1 MRGSIFLK
9 KSTFKQIIF
18 YNVKIMKIAV
28 LDGYTSNPGDL
39 SWEAF
44 EKLGELT
51 VHDRT
56 TPDEVVSRCAGCEVV
71 LTNKVILNAEI
82 IDLLPDLK
90 YIGVLA
96 TGTNVIDLEHA
107 SQKGICVTNIPGY
120 SMDSVVQHIL
130 AFMLHFSSM
139 VSIHNDAV
147 HQEDWVNSK
156 DFCFT
161 LGTLS
166 ELSGSTLGII
176 GLGTIGRKLARVAD
190 AMGMKI
196 IAAHQSSMNRLELSY
211 EVEWLPVDEVF
222 ARADFLS
229 LNCPLTPETDRVVNA
244 ERLQKMKSSA
254 VLINTGRGPLVD
266 EQALADALNQGI
278 IAGAGLD
285 VLSAEPPS
293 ADNPLLTAK
302 NCVITPHVAWAS
314 LQARKRLLDIA
325 VDNLSAYLNDDPRNR
340 VNG

>member
-1 MRGSIFLK
+1 VR
-9 KSTFKQIIF
+9 
-18 YNVKIMKIAV
+18 
-28 LDGYTSNPGDL
+28 
-39 SWEAF
+39 
-44 EKLGELT
+44 
-51 VHDRT
+51 
-56 TPDEVVSRCAGCEVV
+56 VVRWVF
-71 LTNKVILNAEI
+71 TNKVILNAEI

-120 SMDSVVQHIL
+120 STDSVVQHIL

-196 IAAHQSSMNRLELSY
+196 IAAHQSSMNRLELPY
-211 EVEWLPVDEVF
+211 ELEWLPVDEVF

-266 EQALADALNQGI
+266 EQALADALTQET

-314 LQARKRLLDIA
+314 LQARKRLLNIA
-325 VDNLSAYLNDDPRNR
+325 ADNLSAYLNNDPRNR

>member
-1 MRGSIFLK
+1 
-9 KSTFKQIIF
+9 
-18 YNVKIMKIAV
+18 MKIAV

-39 SWEAF
+39 SWDAF
-44 EKLGELT
+44 EELGELT

-56 TPDEVVSRCAGCEVV
+56 TPEEVVSRCLGSEVV
-71 LTNKVILNAEI
+71 FTNKVVMDAGIM
-82 IDLLPDLK
+82 DQLPDLK

-147 HQEDWVNSK
+147 HKGEWVNSK

-161 LGTLS
+161 LGTLN

-196 IAAHQSSMNRLELSY
+196 IAAHQSSMNRLELPY
-211 EVEWLPVDEVF
+211 ELEWLPVDEVF

-266 EQALADALNQGI
+266 EQALADALSQGT

-285 VLSAEPPS
+285 VLSTEPPS

-314 LQARKRLLDIA
+314 LQARKRLLNIA
-325 VDNLSAYLNDDPRNR
+325 AENLSAYLNGDAQNR
-340 VNG
+340 VN

>member
-1 MRGSIFLK
+1 
-9 KSTFKQIIF
+9 
-18 YNVKIMKIAV
+18 MKIAV

-39 SWEAF
+39 SWDAF
-44 EKLGELT
+44 EELGELT

-56 TPDEVVSRCAGCEVV
+56 KPEDVVSRCAGCDVV
-71 LTNKVILNAEI
+71 FTNKVVMDAGIM
-82 IDLLPDLK
+82 DQLPDLK

-107 SQKGICVTNIPGY
+107 GKKGVCVTNIPGY
-120 SMDSVVQHIL
+120 GTDSVVQHIL
-130 AFMLHFSSM
+130 AFMLHFSSK
-139 VSIHNDAV
+139 VSIHDEAV
-147 HQEDWVNSK
+147 HQGDWVNSK
-156 DFCFT
+156 DFSFT
-161 LGTLS
+161 LGTLN

-196 IAAHQSSMNRLELSY
+196 IAAHQSSMDRLELPF

-266 EQALADALNQGI
+266 EQALADALSQGT
-278 IAGAGLD
+278 IAGVGLD
-285 VLSAEPPS
+285 VLSTEPPS

-314 LQARKRLLDIA
+314 LQARRRLLAIA
-325 VDNLSAYLNDDPRNR
+325 AENLSAYLNGDAQNR
-340 VNG
+340 VN

>member
-1 MRGSIFLK
+1 
-9 KSTFKQIIF
+9 
-18 YNVKIMKIAV
+18 MKIAV

-56 TPDEVVSRCAGCEVV
+56 MPEEVVSRCAGCEVV
-71 LTNKVILNAEI
+71 FTNKVVMDAGIM
-82 IDLLPDLK
+82 DQLPELI

-120 SMDSVVQHIL
+120 STDSVVQHIL

-161 LGTLS
+161 LGTLN

-196 IAAHQSSMNRLELSY
+196 IAAHQSSMNRLELPY
-211 EVEWLPVDEVF
+211 ELEWLPVDEVF

-266 EQALADALNQGI
+266 EQALADALSQGT

-285 VLSAEPPS
+285 VLSTEPPS

-314 LQARKRLLDIA
+314 LQARRRLLAIA
-325 VDNLSAYLNDDPRNR
+325 AENLSAYLNGDAQNR
-340 VNG
+340 VN

>member
-1 MRGSIFLK
+1 
-9 KSTFKQIIF
+9 
-18 YNVKIMKIAV
+18 MKIAV

-39 SWEAF
+39 SWDAF
-44 EKLGELT
+44 EELGELT

-56 TPDEVVSRCAGCEVV
+56 KPEDVVSRCAGCDVV
-71 LTNKVILNAEI
+71 FTNKVVMDAGIM
-82 IDLLPDLK
+82 DQLPDLK

-107 SQKGICVTNIPGY
+107 GKKGVCVTNIPGY
-120 SMDSVVQHIL
+120 GTDSVVQHIL
-130 AFMLHFSSM
+130 AFMLHFSSK
-139 VSIHNDAV
+139 VSIHDEAV
-147 HQEDWVNSK
+147 HQGDWVNSK
-156 DFCFT
+156 DFSFT
-161 LGTLS
+161 LGTLN

-176 GLGTIGRKLARVAD
+176 GLGTIGRKLAKVAD

-196 IAAHQSSMNRLELSY
+196 IAAHQSSMDRLELPF

-222 ARADFLS
+222 ARSDFLS
-229 LNCPLTPETDRVVNA
+229 LNCPLTPETENLVNA

-266 EQALADALNQGI
+266 EQALADALNVGT

-285 VLSAEPPS
+285 VLSTEPP
-293 ADNPLLTAK
+293 ATDNPLLTAK

-314 LQARKRLLDIA
+314 LQARRRLLSIA
-325 VDNLSAYLNDDPRNR
+325 AENLSAYLNGDAQNR
-340 VNG
+340 VN

>member
-1 MRGSIFLK
+1 
-9 KSTFKQIIF
+9 
-18 YNVKIMKIAV
+18 MKIAV

-39 SWEAF
+39 SWDAF
-44 EKLGELT
+44 EELGELT

-56 TPDEVVSRCAGCEVV
+56 KPEEVVSRCAGCEVV
-71 LTNKVILNAEI
+71 FTNKVVMDAGIM
-82 IDLLPDLK
+82 DQLPDLK

-120 SMDSVVQHIL
+120 STDSVVQHIL

-156 DFCFT
+156 DFSFT
-161 LGTLS
+161 LGTLN

-266 EQALADALNQGI
+266 EQALADALTQET

-314 LQARKRLLDIA
+314 LQARRRLLAIA
-325 VDNLSAYLNDDPRNR
+325 AENLSAYLNGDAQNR
-340 VNG
+340 VN

>member
-1 MRGSIFLK
+1 MRI
-9 KSTFKQIIF
+9 T
-18 YNVKIMKIAV
+18 V

-39 SWEAF
+39 SWDAF
-44 EKLGELT
+44 EELGEIT
-51 VHDRT
+51 VHERT
-56 TPDEVVSRCAGCEVV
+56 TPEEVVSRCLGCEVV
-71 LTNKVILNAEI
+71 FTNKVVMDAGIM
-82 IDLLPDLK
+82 DQLPDLK

-107 SQKGICVTNIPGY
+107 GKKGVCVTNIPGY
-120 SMDSVVQHIL
+120 GTDSVVQHIL
-130 AFMLHFSSM
+130 SFILHFSSK
-139 VSIHNDAV
+139 VSIHDEAV
-147 HQEDWVNSK
+147 HQGDWVNSK

-161 LGTLS
+161 LGTLN

-176 GLGTIGRKLARVAD
+176 GLGTIGRKLAMVAD

-196 IAAHQSSMNRLELSY
+196 IAAHQSSMDRLELPF

-222 ARADFLS
+222 ARSDFLS
-229 LNCPLTPETDRVVNA
+229 LNCPLTADTENLVNA

-266 EQALADALNQGI
+266 EQALADGLNEGT

-285 VLSAEPPS
+285 VLSTEPP
-293 ADNPLLTAK
+293 ATDNPLLTAK

-314 LQARKRLLDIA
+314 LQARKRLLVIA
-325 VDNLSAYLNDDPRNR
+325 AENLSAYLRAEPKNR
-340 VNG
+340 VN